1 MATRKKAEDRRVRRT
16 RALLQNAL
24 MSLMIEK
31 GYESITVQDIIDRA
45 DVGRATFYAHFA
57 DKQSLLSSR
66 LEDLRARLLQEQRGA
81 LTTVRNGAHVLGF
94 SRAMLQHASESLP
107 LWRKLAGE
115 ESGAFVLARIHEM
128 LAELVRNDVAA
139 MGCTQRG
146 AEREALIQYLTGGF
160 VALMT
165 WWLNAGA
172 KLSVDEIDTRFGKLA
187 MRGLASF
194 VAPSRAHAVG

>member
-1 MATRKKAEDRRVRRT
+1 MASRKKAEDRRVRRT

-66 LEDLRARLLQEQRGA
+66 LEDLRARLLQEQRA
-81 LTTVRNGAHVLGF
+81 LTTVRSGAHPLGF
-94 SRAMLQHASESLP
+94 SRAMLEHASESLP

-172 KLSVDEIDTRFGKLA
+172 RLSVDEIDTRFGKLA
-187 MRGLASF
+187 MQGLASF
-194 VAPSRAHAVG
+194 VAPSRARTVG

>member
-16 RALLQNAL
+16 RVLLQNAL

-66 LEDLRARLLQEQRGA
+66 LEDLRGRLLQEQRA
-81 LTTVRNGAHVLGF
+81 TLMTVGNGADALSF
-94 SRAMLQHASESLP
+94 SRAMLEHASESLP

-172 KLSVDEIDTRFGKLA
+172 RLSVDEIDTRFGKLA
-187 MRGLASF
+187 MQGLASF
-194 VAPSRAHAVG
+194 VAPSRARAVG

>member
-66 LEDLRARLLQEQRGA
+66 LEDLRGRLLQEQRA
-81 LTTVRNGAHVLGF
+81 TLMTVGNGAHALSF
-94 SRAMLQHASESLP
+94 SRAMLEHASESLP

-146 AEREALIQYLTGGF
+146 AGREALIQYLTGGF
-160 VALMT
+160 V
-165 WWLNAGA
+165 
-172 KLSVDEIDTRFGKLA
+172 DEIDTRFGKLA
-187 MRGLASF
+187 MQGLASF
-194 VAPSRAHAVG
+194 VAPSRARAVG